1 MEIRKTL
8 DLIGS
13 VPVTDKEH
21 NGPFMMAVRTGC
33 DSSLGIELSALS
45 TKVNGALGCLG
56 RGAVNEAQR
65 STPGGS
71 KEVKKWPQNSL
82 LEDTV
87 NSISARSTK
96 PSHMNRLQARH
107 S

>member
-65 STPGGS
+65 STPGGLEGGE
-71 KEVKKWPQNSL
+71 KMAPEL
-82 LEDTV
+82 LVGRYRE
-87 NSISARSTK
+87 
-96 PSHMNRLQARH
+96 
-107 S
+107 